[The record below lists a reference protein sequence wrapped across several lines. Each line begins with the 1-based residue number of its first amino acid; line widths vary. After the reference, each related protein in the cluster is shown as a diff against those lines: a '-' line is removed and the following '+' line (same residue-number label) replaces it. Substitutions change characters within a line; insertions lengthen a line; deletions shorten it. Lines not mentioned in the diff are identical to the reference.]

1 MVVPSTKR
9 KSHGAPHQ
17 RLTLD
22 ETKRSRVPL
31 DSVVGL
37 LRPKFGTRLWSA
49 GTCPRLESGDM
60 SPHSKASEASAAKPP
75 RPDCVTRHN
84 FMFFCLSCPLVR
96 CSLPTRWIQ
105 NFCVGWRNCFRGREA
120 TQKLPRQRTRGT
132 ISCACSERWS
142 FRFCPCR
149 DRSSVASRDLC
160 HLASTLPRCCASP
173 LVSSFPLLVPG
184 KNVTPFGTFP
194 VTDLKA
200 AGAAQPARPSHS
212 AGLLAARY
220 RRALRQFDDSK
231 ADQFRSRRALW

>member
-9 KSHGAPHQ
+9 KLHGAPHQ

-22 ETKRSRVPL
+22 ETKRSRVPP

-49 GTCPRLESGDM
+49 
-60 SPHSKASEASAAKPP
+60 ASAAKPP
-75 RPDCVTRHN
+75 RPGCVTRHN

-105 NFCVGWRNCFRGREA
+105 NFCVGWRNCFRGREP
-120 TQKLPRQRTRGT
+120 TQKMPRQRTRGT

-149 DRSSVASRDLC
+149 DRSSVASCDLC
-160 HLASTLPRCCASP
+160 HLAPTLPRCRGRSQLQTLKRQAQHS
-173 LVSSFPLLVPG
+173 LRARRIL
-184 KNVTPFGTFP
+184 P
-194 VTDLKA
+194 VC
-200 AGAAQPARPSHS
+200 
-212 AGLLAARY
+212 
-220 RRALRQFDDSK
+220 
-231 ADQFRSRRALW
+231 

>member
-9 KSHGAPHQ
+9 KLHGAPHQ

-49 GTCPRLESGDM
+49 QTCPRFESGDM

-75 RPDCVTRHN
+75 RSDCVTRDN

-105 NFCVGWRNCFRGREA
+105 NFCVGWCNCFRGREP

-132 ISCACSERWS
+132 ISCVCSERWS
-142 FRFCPCR
+142 FGFCPCR
-149 DRSSVASRDLC
+149 EV
-160 HLASTLPRCCASP
+160 
-173 LVSSFPLLVPG
+173 
-184 KNVTPFGTFP
+184 P
-194 VTDLKA
+194 VTDPNA
-200 AGAAQPARPSHS
+200 AGAAQPAHPSHS
-212 AGLLAARY
+212 AGLLAPRC
-220 RRALRQFDDSK
+220 RRALRQFDDSM

>member
-37 LRPKFGTRLWSA
+37 LRPKFGTRLWNA
-49 GTCPRLESGDM
+49 RTCPRLESGDM

-75 RPDCVTRHN
+75 RPGCVTRHN

-105 NFCVGWRNCFRGREA
+105 NFCVGWLNCFRGREA
-120 TQKLPRQRTRGT
+120 TQN
-132 ISCACSERWS
+132 
-142 FRFCPCR
+142 CR
-149 DRSSVASRDLC
+149 DNEREELFLARVVKDARSDFA
-160 HLASTLPRCCASP
+160 
-173 LVSSFPLLVPG
+173 LVEIGP
-184 KNVTPFGTFP
+184 
-194 VTDLKA
+194 
-200 AGAAQPARPSHS
+200 
-212 AGLLAARY
+212 
-220 RRALRQFDDSK
+220 ALRHVIFVI
-231 ADQFRSRRALW
+231 

>member
-49 GTCPRLESGDM
+49 RTCPRLESGDM

-96 CSLPTRWIQ
+96 CSLPICWIQ
-105 NFCVGWRNCFRGREA
+105 NFCVGWRNCFRGREELFLA
-120 TQKLPRQRTRGT
+120 RVVKDG
-132 ISCACSERWS
+132 
-142 FRFCPCR
+142 
-149 DRSSVASRDLC
+149 RSGFA
-160 HLASTLPRCCASP
+160 
-173 LVSSFPLLVPG
+173 LVEIGP
-184 KNVTPFGTFP
+184 
-194 VTDLKA
+194 
-200 AGAAQPARPSHS
+200 
-212 AGLLAARY
+212 
-220 RRALRQFDDSK
+220 ALRHVIFVI
-231 ADQFRSRRALW
+231 

>member
-49 GTCPRLESGDM
+49 RTCPRLESGDM

-75 RPDCVTRHN
+75 RPDCVTGHN

-184 KNVTPFGTFP
+184 KTSH
-194 VTDLKA
+194 
-200 AGAAQPARPSHS
+200 PS
-212 AGLLAARY
+212 G
-220 RRALRQFDDSK
+220 
-231 ADQFRSRRALW
+231 RSQ